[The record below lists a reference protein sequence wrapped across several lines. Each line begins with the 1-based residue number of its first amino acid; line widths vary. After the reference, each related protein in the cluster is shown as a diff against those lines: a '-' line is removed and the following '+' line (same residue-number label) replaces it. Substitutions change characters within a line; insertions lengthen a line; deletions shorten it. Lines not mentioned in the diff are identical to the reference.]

1 MHPHG
6 RDRVIYRL
14 LGELEIG
21 PDGRLL
27 DLPGG
32 SALIVLAMLLAY
44 PNQRISKI
52 ELIRAAWGIEDV
64 EEAQLYKR
72 LATVRALLKEIGRAG
87 DLKTHAR
94 FGYEMRVAEGD
105 IDTLLFGRLLRE
117 AAEAGA
123 ENRTEDEGGR
133 LREALGL
140 WRGPHPLANVPCQ
153 ALYQEAAS
161 LERRHKRAAARLFD
175 LELAHGRHEEIL
187 GELLLIAGFYP
198 SDGRLC
204 EQLMI
209 SQYRC
214 GQTVDAVQAYERH
227 RLALAEELGAEPD
240 AQLRDLHFAIGSA
253 DEAAIA
259 AAEAVIAKRAGAL
272 GRPKVSVPR
281 QLPRADDLVGRE
293 PLTAEVSW
301 LLGRPPGTAAPVVVI
316 SGPGGIGKTALA
328 LRAAHESAGRY
339 PDGQLY
345 AELRGTSGAP
355 ADISE
360 VLAQFLRAFGSLQ
373 VPESEAERLAE
384 YRTLLSTRRALVVL
398 DDAASGG
405 QVRELVPT
413 NPGCAVV
420 ITARRRLP
428 DIGGV
433 HHVAPLEP
441 LETEDATRLFL
452 RVVAEAGINLA
463 GDRDAVGKVIE
474 LCGGLPLALRI
485 AGALRVHG
493 HPRPTAELAERLAR
507 QGPEGFVYGEYNVA
521 AAIGAGFERLDAGA
535 RRLFLAFGLLQLTGF
550 GLWTSA
556 ALLGAADAVDA
567 AAVLSQLSASFMIQ
581 PVEPDMRYRFHDL
594 TREYARRRALA
605 EYPGDRAAVPA
616 QAYQALL
623 TLVRRAHSA
632 LYGGD
637 FDVVH
642 SEVPDWDAPPEVLA
656 EVDEGPLDW
665 FERERLN
672 IRGAVGH
679 CAALGLTDICWDLAV
694 SSTEFYTIRSYH
706 DDWQATHTAA
716 LEACQRAGDQ
726 RGEGI
731 VLACLHQP
739 ALAAS
744 RRTTD
749 LTGVADLERAV
760 ALLTGCGERHGQAIA
775 LRTLANALRRRGH
788 LTRPLALFKQAL
800 TRYEESGDTAGRWL
814 TLRYIGQTHLDLADH
829 EEGRRVLAQ
838 AQAVA
843 SELGSPRL
851 IAQTRYWM
859 GQACLGAGDL
869 DGAQA
874 AFESVYAGYG
884 DDMGTG
890 HAYALHGLGNVAWR
904 RGAYEAAGAY
914 FTTAVE
920 LAQTGADVVL
930 EGRVWLSVAALQ
942 ESQEHPDDQVAALQ
956 HAVAVLTGCG
966 APYYE
971 ARALAALAQVLA
983 SRGEPDA
990 AAKVRLRLENLF
1002 TAADLP
1008 EEDRY
1013 IHRLDL

>member
-1 MHPHG
+1 MHPWG
-6 RDRVIYRL
+6 DRVIYRL

-32 SALIVLAMLLAY
+32 SALIVLAVLLAN
-44 PNQRISKI
+44 PNQRISKT
-52 ELIRAAWGIEDV
+52 ELIRAAWGTEDV

-94 FGYEMRVAEGD
+94 VGYEMRVAEGD
-105 IDTLLFGRLLRE
+105 IDTLRFGRLVRE

-123 ENRTEDEGGR
+123 QNRTEDEAGR
-133 LREALGL
+133 LRAALGL
-140 WRGPHPLANVPCQ
+140 WRGPRPLANVPCE
-153 ALYQEAAS
+153 ALYQEAVS
-161 LERRHKRAAARLFD
+161 LERRRKRAAARLFD
-175 LELAHGRHEEIL
+175 LELARGRHEEIL
-187 GELLLIAGFYP
+187 GELLVVAGYYP
-198 SDGRLC
+198 ADGRLC

-209 SQYRC
+209 CQYRC
-214 GQTVDAVQAYERH
+214 GHTADAVQAYERH
-227 RLALAEELGAEPD
+227 RVAVEEELGAEPD
-240 AQLRDLHFAIGSA
+240 AALRDLYFAIGSG

-259 AAEAVIAKRAGAL
+259 AAEAVVVKRAGAL
-272 GRPKVSVPR
+272 ARPDVSVPH
-281 QLPRADDLVGRE
+281 QLPRAGDLIGRE
-293 PLTAEVSW
+293 PLAAEVGW
-301 LLGRPPGTAAPVVVI
+301 LLGRPPGAAAPVVVI

-328 LRAAHESAGRY
+328 LRAAHESAGLY

-345 AELRGTSGAP
+345 AELGGTGGGP
-355 ADISE
+355 AGIYE
-360 VLAQFLRAFGSLQ
+360 VLAQFLRALGSPQ
-373 VPESEAERLAE
+373 IPESQAERLAE
-384 YRTLLSTRRALVVL
+384 YRTLLSARRVLVVL
-398 DDAASGG
+398 DDAVDGG
-405 QVRELVPT
+405 QVRELVPA

-420 ITARRRLP
+420 VTARRRLP
-428 DIGGV
+428 DIGGA

-441 LETEDATRLFL
+441 LEREDATRLFL
-452 RVVAEAGINLA
+452 RVVAEAGISLA
-463 GDRDAVGKVIE
+463 GEQDAVATVVG

-507 QGPEGFVYGEYNVA
+507 RGPEAFVYGEYSVA

-535 RRLFLAFGLLQLTGF
+535 RRLFLGFGLLHLTGF

-556 ALLGAADAVDA
+556 ALLGAVDA
-567 AAVLSQLSASFMIQ
+567 ADAAAALAQLSASFMIQ
-581 PVEPDMRYRFHDL
+581 PVEPDLRYRFHDL

-605 EYPGDRAAVPA
+605 AYPGDRAAVPA
-616 QAYQALL
+616 RAYRALL
-623 TLVRRAHSA
+623 TLVRRAHST

-637 FDVVH
+637 FEVVH
-642 SEVPDWDAPPEVLA
+642 SEVPDWDAPAEVLA
-656 EVDEGPLDW
+656 EVDEAPLDW
-665 FERERLN
+665 FEKERLN
-672 IRGAVGH
+672 IRAAVGH
-679 CAALGLTDICWDLAV
+679 CAALGLTGICWDLAV

-706 DDWQATHTAA
+706 DDWYATHTAA
-716 LEACQRAGDQ
+716 LAACQRAGDQ

-744 RRTTD
+744 RRASD

-760 ALLTGCGERHGQAIA
+760 DLLAGCGERHGLAIA

-788 LTRPLALFKQAL
+788 LTRPLALFTQAL
-800 TRYEESGDTAGRWL
+800 ALYEESGDTVGRWL
-814 TLRYIGQTHLDLADH
+814 TLRYIGQTHLDMAGH
-829 EEGRRVLAQ
+829 EEARRVLAQ

-843 SELGSPRL
+843 SGLGSPRL
-851 IAQTRYWM
+851 VAQTRYWT
-859 GQACLGAGDL
+859 GQACLAAGDL

-874 AFESVYAGYG
+874 AFESVCAGYG
-884 DDMGTG
+884 DDVGTG

-904 RGAYEAAGAY
+904 RGDCEAAGRH

-920 LAQTGADVVL
+920 LAQAGADVVL
-930 EGRVWLSVAALQ
+930 EGRVWLSVAALR
-942 ESQEHPDDQVAALQ
+942 ESQGSPGDQVAALRD
-956 HAVAVLTGCG
+956 AVAVLTGCG

-971 ARALAALAQVLA
+971 ARALAAQAQALA
-983 SRGEPDA
+983 SRGEPA
-990 AAKVRLRLENLF
+990 AAAEARLRLENLF
-1002 TAADLP
+1002 TAAGLP
-1008 EEDRY
+1008 EEDRH

>member
-1 MHPHG
+1 M
-6 RDRVIYRL
+6 IYRL

-21 PDGRLL
+21 PDGGLV

-32 SALIVLAMLLAY
+32 AVLIVLAVLLAY
-44 PNQRISKI
+44 PNQRISKA
-52 ELIRAAWGIEDV
+52 ELIRAAWGV
-64 EEAQLYKR
+64 EGAKEAQLYKR
-72 LATVRALLKEIGRAG
+72 LAALRALLEKIGRKS

-94 FGYEMRVAEGD
+94 FGYEIRVAEGD
-105 IDTLLFGRLLRE
+105 IDTLLFGRLVRE
-117 AAEAGA
+117 AAKAGA
-123 ENRTEDEGGR
+123 GKRTEDEAGL
-133 LREALGL
+133 LREALAL
-140 WRGPHPLANVPCQ
+140 WRGPHPLANVPSE
-153 ALYQEAAS
+153 ALRQEAAA
-161 LERRHKRAAARLFD
+161 LERQHKRAAARLFD
-175 LELAHGRHEEIL
+175 LELARGRHDEIL

-214 GQTVDAVQAYERH
+214 GHTADAVQAYERH
-227 RLALAEELGAEPD
+227 QLAMEEELAAEPD
-240 AQLRDLHFAIGSA
+240 AQLRDLHFAIGA
-253 DEAAIA
+253 GDEAAIG
-259 AAEAVIAKRAGAL
+259 AAEAVIAERAGTLA
-272 GRPKVSVPR
+272 RPDISIPR
-281 QLPRADDLVGRE
+281 QLPRAENLVGRE
-293 PLTAEVSW
+293 PLAAEVRW

-316 SGPGGIGKTALA
+316 SGPGGTGKTALA
-328 LRAAHESAGRY
+328 LRAGHESAELY
-339 PDGQLY
+339 PDGQIY

-360 VLAQFLRAFGSLQ
+360 VLAQILRAFGAPQ

-384 YRTLLSTRRALVVL
+384 YRTLLSTRRVLLVL
-398 DDAASGG
+398 DDAASGA
-405 QVRELVPT
+405 QVRELVPA

-428 DIGGV
+428 DIGGA

-441 LETEDATRLFL
+441 LGTEDATTLFL
-452 RVVAEAGINLA
+452 RVVAEAGISLT
-463 GDRDAVGKVIE
+463 GEQDAVGTVVE
-474 LCGGLPLALRI
+474 LCAGLPLALRI

-493 HPRPTAELAERLAR
+493 HPQPTAELAHRLAR
-507 QGPEGFVYGEYNVA
+507 QGLEGFVYGDYSVA
-521 AAIGAGFERLDAGA
+521 AVIGAGFERLDAGA
-535 RRLFLAFGLLQLTGF
+535 RRLFLGFGMLRLTGF

-556 ALLGAADAVDA
+556 ALLGTADGVDGA
-567 AAVLSQLSASFMIQ
+567 AALSQLSASFMIQ

-594 TREYARRRALA
+594 TREYARHRALA
-605 EYPGDRAAVPA
+605 EYPGDRAAVPV

-632 LYGGD
+632 LSGGD

-642 SEVPDWDAPPEVLA
+642 SVVPDWDAPPEVLA
-656 EVDEGPLDW
+656 EVDAGPLDW
-665 FERERLN
+665 FEKERLN

-679 CAALGLTDICWDLAV
+679 CAALGLTEICWDLAV

-706 DDWQATHTAA
+706 DDWQATHVAA
-716 LEACQRAGDQ
+716 LEACRRAGDQ

-731 VLACLHQP
+731 VLACMHQP

-744 RRTTD
+744 RRASD
-749 LTGVADLERAV
+749 RTGVADLERAV
-760 ALLTGCGERHGQAIA
+760 ELLVGCGERHGQAIA

-788 LTRPLALFKQAL
+788 LTRPLALFGQAL
-800 TRYEESGDTAGRWL
+800 VLYEESGDTAGRWL
-814 TLRYIGQTHLDLADH
+814 TLRYIGQTHLDMADP
-829 EEGRRVLAQ
+829 EEALRVLAQ
-838 AQAVA
+838 AQDVA
-843 SELGSPRL
+843 GQLGSPRF

-869 DGAQA
+869 EGAQA

-884 DDMGTG
+884 DDVGTG

-904 RGAYEAAGAY
+904 RGAYEAAERH

-920 LAQTGADVVL
+920 LAQAGADVVL
-930 EGRVWLSVAALQ
+930 EGRAWLSVAALR
-942 ESQEHPDDQVAALQ
+942 ESQGRPGDQVAALQ
-956 HAVAVLTGCG
+956 QAVSVLTGCG

-971 ARALAALAQVLA
+971 ARARVALTQVLG

-990 AAKVRLRLENLF
+990 ADETRRRLENLF
-1002 TAADLP
+1002 TAAGLL
-1008 EEDRY
+1008 EGDRY